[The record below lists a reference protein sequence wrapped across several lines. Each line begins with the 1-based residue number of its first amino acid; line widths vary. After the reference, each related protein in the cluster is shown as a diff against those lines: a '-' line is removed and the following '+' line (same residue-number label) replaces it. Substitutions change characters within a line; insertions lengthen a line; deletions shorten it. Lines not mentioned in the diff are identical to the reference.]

1 MGCWGMG
8 LNQSDEYGEA
18 YDRFMKRYNE
28 GADVQTICEELLADY
43 LKEFDQE
50 DPILHDVYFALAKAG
65 WMCCSPSEEILERV
79 HRIIESGANLA
90 FYRERGAGEKD
101 LALRQKKL
109 DAFWESLQTP
119 REKPIKRHPAPRE
132 RELPNLEAGDVLAY
146 KTQGGRRVLVVLERV
161 EWPRFFEPQLFCC
174 VLQKT
179 WIQVNMPAL
188 DPLQEKLGLISS
200 FAADEFLAPSTY
212 RKIGKLE
219 IPDHLYSK
227 LYPSNW
233 KGQILFFEGRKKDF
247 HAEFAPKEELELE
260 QLLNGKAPKGMSLYH
275 RVSRVSFPGSGVLQI
290 QL

>member
-119 REKPIKRHPAPRE
+119 REKPRKRHPAPR
-132 RELPNLEAGDVLAY
+132 
-146 KTQGGRRVLVVLERV
+146 
-161 EWPRFFEPQLFCC
+161 
-174 VLQKT
+174 
-179 WIQVNMPAL
+179 
-188 DPLQEKLGLISS
+188 
-200 FAADEFLAPSTY
+200 
-212 RKIGKLE
+212 
-219 IPDHLYSK
+219 
-227 LYPSNW
+227 
-233 KGQILFFEGRKKDF
+233 
-247 HAEFAPKEELELE
+247 
-260 QLLNGKAPKGMSLYH
+260 
-275 RVSRVSFPGSGVLQI
+275 
-290 QL
+290 